1 MAILDLHPRWK
12 PSLDLLLGNLR
23 VPRRKRI
30 DLSGFPP
37 GLDGARV
44 DVWVGD
50 SLTKTI
56 DELVEASLS
65 RRSHSFNPGGVHS
78 SLRGDV
84 SDAFRE
90 VYGVASLMN
99 ARRARKAM
107 RRDLYQLFQLAVVKQ
122 ILLTVDH
129 KVEQWCSSAET
140 GAERAGHTR
149 QEQLWRMQRCRER
162 LRYLVAQ
169 DVLNLM
175 HMLDRAGRKR
185 RKSLL
190 GLSWPV
196 AEELLYNPLLQL
208 DGLGTKE
215 HFLEIYPLVLMDPVQ
230 FRKVEAVVLDAL
242 AEWLPEGCVKLPP
255 EPDQIDYRRLTIR
268 EDRGELGGYARVE
281 AFLRRVMDEGEYTQ
295 DCVHWLD
302 EPVNLPRL
310 LDSHYKGGCGAWCH
324 PRWPEFQESLAS
336 RLEVGLQEA
345 GVLEPLIASVRLREL
360 YPDLGRRGAPDLLL
374 EYLLDQRSLSG
385 VISALEKQE
394 KLTNPS
400 AYQARLLQAKKALQQ
415 ASAAQRRRWL
425 VRALEGHAALRRD
438 LKLAWLAYR
447 SMNEIAL
454 ARSEK
459 DLELSRSNGLLQDLG
474 IEGRQSDAII
484 GHVIVKADLRGSTAL
499 IASMNHTGI
508 NPATYFSRNLFNPVN
523 SLIKAYGAEKLFLE
537 GDAAILAFLDRESA
551 PTAVVARACAL
562 AQELIALLERRNRQ
576 NERRGLPRLEVGV
589 GIAYEAGPPTY
600 LFDEGHKI
608 TISPAIHRAD
618 RLSSCNLPSAFLEKL
633 DGDRRAGRSVEV
645 VRFADSANLIAK
657 TGELRRYNVNGVE
670 LDEAAFRRLRQ
681 EMILRVVPAEVLGGS
696 AGDRYHVGRFTAKEG
711 KTRWLVV
718 REAIVQRWNGKRF
731 VSDSESRLRFHEV
744 ITDPGLIK
752 KIRQHLKGSS

>member
-30 DLSGFPP
+30 DFSAFPP
-37 GLDGARV
+37 GLDGARI

-50 SLTKTI
+50 SLVKAI

-65 RRSHSFNPGGVHS
+65 RRAHSLNPGGALS
-78 SLRGDV
+78 TLRGDV

-90 VYGVASLMN
+90 IYGVASLMN

-107 RRDLYQLFQLAVVKQ
+107 RRDLYQLFQLSVVKQ

-129 KVEQWCSSAET
+129 KVAQWCAGAEA
-140 GAERAGHTR
+140 GMERAGHSR
-149 QEQLWRMQRCRER
+149 QERMWQMQLCQDR
-162 LRYLVAQ
+162 LRYQVAQ
-169 DVLNLM
+169 DVLTLM
-175 HMLDRAGRKR
+175 RMLDRAGRKR

-196 AEELLYNPLLQL
+196 AEELIYNPLLQL

-215 HFLEIYPLVLMDPVQ
+215 HFLEIYPLVLLDPVQ
-230 FRKVEAVVLDAL
+230 FRKVEAVILDVLD
-242 AEWLPEGCVKLPP
+242 EWLPSKCIKLPP
-255 EPDQIDYRRLTIR
+255 PPDQTDYRQLSIR
-268 EDRGELGGYARVE
+268 EDRGELRGYARVE
-281 AFLRRVMDEGEYTQ
+281 AFLRRVMDEEEYTQ

-302 EPVNLPRL
+302 EPANLPRL

-324 PRWPEFQESLAS
+324 PRWPEFQSRLAS
-336 RLEVGLQEA
+336 RIEAGLQEA
-345 GVLEPLIASVRLREL
+345 DVLEPLIASVRLKEL
-360 YPDLGRRGAPDLLL
+360 YSELGRRGAPDLLL
-374 EYLLDQRSLSG
+374 DYLLGRRSLSG
-385 VISALEKQE
+385 VVMALEKQE
-394 KLTNPS
+394 KLPNPS
-400 AYQARLLQAKKALQQ
+400 AYQARLLQASKALQQ
-415 ASAAQRRRWL
+415 AGGAQRRRWL
-425 VRALEGHAALRRD
+425 VRALEGHFTLRRD
-438 LKLAWLAYR
+438 LKLAWVGYR
-447 SMNEIAL
+447 AMNEIAL
-454 ARSEK
+454 LQSDP

-474 IEGRQSDAII
+474 IEGRKSDAII
-484 GHVIVKADLRGSTAL
+484 GHVIIKADLRGSTAL
-499 IASMNHTGI
+499 IASMNQAGI

-523 SLIKAYGAEKLFLE
+523 TLIKAYGAEKLFLE

-551 PTAVVARACAL
+551 PAAVVARACAL

-589 GIAYEAGPPTY
+589 GIAYEKGPPTY

-633 DGDRRAGRSVEV
+633 DSQRAGRAVEV
-645 VRFADSANLIAK
+645 VRFAETANLIAK

-681 EMILRVVPAEVLGGS
+681 EIVLRTVSAEALVGMPEG
-696 AGDRYHVGRFTAKEG
+696 RYYVGRFTAKEG

-718 REAIVQRWNGKRF
+718 REAIVQRWNGERF
-731 VSDSESRLRFHEV
+731 VADSDGRLRFHEV

-752 KIRQHLKGSS
+752 QIRRHLKGSS